1 MSETQKVI
9 VITGVSSG
17 LGAAMAAEFKAAG
30 HRVVGAS
37 RSFPTV
43 PIDLWLRADITL
55 PADRQR
61 IVDDTLASYGRID
74 VLVNNAG
81 IGCYQT
87 WEDLREED
95 LRAAFELNLFAPI
108 LLAKLCL
115 PHLLA
120 SGGSLINISSVAGKL
135 YVPCMGPY
143 CATKAALTFFSN
155 TLRAETAHRG
165 LHVLDMVVGRIST
178 GFSLRSLG
186 GRKPPS
192 SPGGGNTT
200 PEDLAKAV
208 YTGWRKRKRAVT
220 YPGWNRWIVPLLL
233 GPLNRVYENENRK
246 RWGL

>member
-1 MSETQKVI
+1 MNEAQKV
-9 VITGVSSG
+9 VLITGVSSG
-17 LGAAMAAEFKAAG
+17 LGAAMAAVFKAAG
-30 HRVVGAS
+30 HCVVGIS

-43 PIDLWLRADITL
+43 SVDLWLRADITL

-61 IVDDTLASYGRID
+61 IVDDSLAAYGRID

-87 WEDLREED
+87 WEELREED
-95 LRAAFELNLFAPI
+95 LRAAFELNLFAPV
-108 LLAKLCL
+108 LLTQLCL

-120 SGGSLINISSVAGKL
+120 SGGSVINISSVAGKL

-143 CATKAALTFFSN
+143 CASKAALTFFSN
-155 TLRAETAHRG
+155 TLRAEMSHRG
-165 LHVLDMVVGRIST
+165 LHVLDMIVGRINT

-192 SPGGGNTT
+192 SPGGGSAT
-200 PEDLAKAV
+200 PDDLAKAV
-208 YTGWRKRKRAVT
+208 YKGWRQRQRTIT

-233 GPLNRVYENENRK
+233 GPLNRVFEKENRK

>member
-1 MSETQKVI
+1 MHDVQKV
-9 VITGVSSG
+9 VLITGVSSG
-17 LGAAMAAEFKAAG
+17 LGAAMAAVFKAAG
-30 HRVVGAS
+30 HQVIGAS
-37 RSFPTV
+37 RSFPKV
-43 PIDLWLRADITL
+43 SLDQWIRADITL

-61 IVDDTLASYGRID
+61 IVADLLAGYGRID

-87 WEDLREED
+87 WEDLREEE
-95 LRAAFELNLFAPI
+95 LRATFELNLFAPV
-108 LLAKLCL
+108 LLTQLCL
-115 PHLLA
+115 PHLLK
-120 SGGSLINISSVAGKL
+120 SGGSVINISSVAGKL

-165 LHVLDMVVGRIST
+165 LHVLDMIVGRIST

-192 SPGGGNTT
+192 SPGGSSAT

-208 YTGWRKRKRAVT
+208 YNGWRKRRRTVT
-220 YPGWNRWIVPLLL
+220 YPSWNRWIVPLLL
-233 GPLNRVYENENRK
+233 GPFNRVYEQENRK